1 MTTKECLKSY
11 TKYRDL
17 AKYYKREAEI
27 AGAASP
33 LDQAAYEHCIRME
46 SDIRQAI
53 NRLIDPTEQLLL
65 RLRYI
70 DGRSWTQVCFIIH
83 YSRSQTKRIHTSA
96 LESLERDPEWY
107 WVIRHACAEE

>member
-1 MTTKECLKSY
+1 MTTKECLKNY

-17 AKYYKREAEI
+17 AKYYKRKTEMF
-27 AGAASP
+27 GAAAP
-33 LDQAAYEHCIRME
+33 VDLAAYEHSLKME

-53 NRLIDPTEQLLL
+53 SRVIDPTEQLLL

-70 DGRSWTQVCFIIH
+70 DGYSWTQVCFVIH

-96 LESLERDPEWY
+96 LESLERDPEWR
-107 WVIRHACAEE
+107 WLIRHAREE